1 VSLGYSFTKFF
12 LFVFFLHLRKRP
24 VGSSPLWYFDR
35 VYSLSLISSNSDIQV
50 LKDTCYLFGLE
61 LHQQPCAFGALPLC
75 PLVRFGCILLSGT
88 EAMARSK
95 ARAGELK
102 HPWIVD

>member
-1 VSLGYSFTKFF
+1 M
-12 LFVFFLHLRKRP
+12 FVFFLHLRKRT
-24 VGSSPLWYFDR
+24 VGSSPLWYVDH
-35 VYSLSLISSNSDIQV
+35 VYFFSLIRSNSDIQV

-75 PLVRFGCILLSGT
+75 PLVGFGCILLSGT
-88 EAMARSK
+88 EAVARSK

-102 HPWIVD
+102 PPWIVRLTETSGFGL